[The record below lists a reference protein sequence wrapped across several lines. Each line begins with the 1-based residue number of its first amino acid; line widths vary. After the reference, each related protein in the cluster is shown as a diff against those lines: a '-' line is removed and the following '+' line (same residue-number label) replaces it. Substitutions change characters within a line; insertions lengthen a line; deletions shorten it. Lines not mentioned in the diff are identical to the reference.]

1 MTRWPCAEGHEA
13 LEDSREQEEPSGVA
27 SGSRL
32 QPAQASPESASPT
45 PHRRLAPTLFRDP
58 RLLEI
63 WESQIWAIIR
73 VGVGEG

>member
-1 MTRWPCAEGHEA
+1 M
-13 LEDSREQEEPSGVA
+13 A

-32 QPAQASPESASPT
+32 QPAEASPESASPT
-45 PHRRLAPTLFRDP
+45 PHRRLVPTLLRDP